1 MSLDKSELDNRLF
14 DGFADTSKRS
24 YVYLCNMKT
33 GVTRWS
39 RNIVEDFGLPGEYL
53 LDAGDIWGEHIH
65 PDDREGYVKDLRE
78 VFTGKKDSHEMD
90 YRARN
95 KDGEYV
101 MCTCRGHVIK
111 GREGEADLFMGSIEN
126 HGIMDNVDA
135 TTNLYNIYEF
145 WKYIQKLKKEKE
157 SVTVLMLGLNNFSE
171 INDMYGY
178 AFGNKVLREFGS
190 RIREVVK
197 DKGILYRM
205 DGVQF
210 ACCLKDIS
218 HEEIEELYKDFRYQA
233 RHKIFVEEVRIAVS
247 ISAGAVVYDYNDDVQ
262 ALLTSVRYAYEQ
274 SKHKHHGE
282 LVFFDYELLNDNKKN
297 LEFMNVLRKSIINQF
312 DGFYLCFQPIMG
324 AKEETLIGAEALLR
338 WRKEP
343 FGEVPPGLF
352 IPWLE
357 NDPCFWDLGRWIMKQ
372 AMTESKLLLKKFPD
386 FVLNVNVAYPQLS
399 HNRFCEV
406 VQEVLVETGFPAEN
420 LCLELTERC
429 RQLEKDFLQ
438 EIVGTLR
445 GYGIKIAIDDF
456 GTGFS
461 SLNLLSELEI
471 DTLKIDRGFVWDI
484 KTNRSNQA
492 IVKAVTD
499 CADDLEV
506 HVCLEGL
513 EDREMIDFVK
523 QYAVYSYQGYHF
535 SKPIPM
541 ADFIEKYASDLNQM
555 V

>member
-1 MSLDKSELDNRLF
+1 MSLDKTELDSRLF
-14 DGFADTSKRS
+14 DGFADSSRRR
-24 YVYLCNMKT
+24 YVYLSNMQT
-33 GVTRWS
+33 GISRWS
-39 RNIVEDFGLPGEYL
+39 KNIVEDFGLPGEYIEN
-53 LDAGDIWGEHIH
+53 AVQVWGEHVH
-65 PDDREGYVKDLRE
+65 PDDRELYFKDLEE
-78 VFTGKKDSHEMD
+78 VFSGKKDHHELD

-111 GREGEADLFMGSIEN
+111 GSEGEADLFMGSIEN

-145 WKYIQKLKKEKE
+145 WKYIQRLKNEKE
-157 SVTVLMLGLNNFSE
+157 SVTVLLMGLNNFSE

-190 RIREVVK
+190 RIMESAK
-197 DKGILYRM
+197 AKGNLYRM

-210 ACCLKDIS
+210 ACCLRNVS
-218 HEEIEELYKDFRYQA
+218 QEEIEELYKEFRYQA
-233 RHKIFVEEVRIAVS
+233 RHKIFVDGVRIAVS
-247 ISAGAVVYDYNDDVQ
+247 ISAGAVVYDHNYDVQ
-262 ALLTSVRYAYEQ
+262 ALMTSMRYAYEQ

-282 LVFFDYELLNDNKKN
+282 LVFFDYEFLNDNKKN

-312 DGFYLCFQPIMG
+312 DGFYLCYQPIIG

-357 NDPCFWDLGRWIMKQ
+357 NDPCFWDLGRWIMEQ
-372 AMTESKLLLKKFPD
+372 AMTEAKPLLEKYPD

-399 HNRFCEV
+399 HSRFCEV
-406 VQEVLVETGFPAEN
+406 VQEVLSEIGFPAEN

-429 RQLEKDFLQ
+429 RQLEKEFLQ
-438 EIVGTLR
+438 EITITLR
-445 GYGIKIAIDDF
+445 EMGIKIAIDDF

-471 DTLKIDRGFVWDI
+471 DTLKIDRGFIWDI

-541 ADFIEKYASDLNQM
+541 DAFKEKYN
-555 V
+555 